1 MQSFQ
6 RTQLVRRHHRR
17 RSERQ
22 EHKSRPFKQAGLG
35 LAGLLVVVFS
45 LLTAGL
51 GYAAYTLTSGLPDV
65 AQIPAMLDAQ
75 NGTLLQPTRLYDRTG
90 TTLLAALENPG
101 MERRFLPLEAAQANA
116 LSPELAQAAV
126 MFFQPDYWEAPYLD
140 MGSLTADRPATIAE
154 RLVSNIL
161 LPTQEGGLVD
171 RLQVRLLASQTLTRY
186 GKAQVLEWYLNSAS
200 FGHLT
205 FGADSAARL
214 YLGKSASQLNWFEAA
229 LLIAAI
235 ETPALNPLDAPTAAH
250 ERQLE
255 VLDRMAETGLISLTD
270 LEAARTQPIIT
281 PEPQQQEET
290 TAAAFTA
297 LVLDQVADVVGHK
310 VLERGRLQIITTLDY
325 DLQVQLDCTIRAQ
338 LSRLAEV
345 GGGGPASACP
355 AADLLPQLP
364 LTTGTRAV
372 LPELAA
378 SGAVLDPL
386 SGQVLA
392 LTGDTT
398 LTGGESMLIAHP
410 SGTLQSP
417 WLALTGFARGLSP
430 ATLVWDIP
438 ATAEE
443 GTRYPQGFHGPAR
456 LRTALANDY
465 LAGLNQ
471 ILQQVGLDAVT
482 ATVRSLGLSDFAL
495 PQDSAEVLTSGAALS
510 PLEAAY
516 GYVPFSTLGVQSGV
530 QWPEED
536 KLAPQLV
543 LAVENTGDNSKSV
556 EISPTLRPV
565 INEQLAYLVHHVLSD
580 EPARWPSLKHPNPLE
595 LDRPAGAKTSS
606 ADLGGSTWTAGY
618 TRQTVSAVW
627 LGYADEETQTVP
639 LGVNYAAGIWHAI
652 MQYRSNGQP
661 ALGWERPAGLIDREV
676 CNPSGL
682 LPTPDCPN
690 VVSELFLAG
699 SIPTRTDDLYQRF
712 EINRETGRLATAF
725 TPLELVEERVFLVA
739 PPEAQEWSRLVQL
752 PVPPQE
758 YDTIQLPQPNP
769 VVQINSPAQ
778 FSMVRGKVQITG
790 TAAGRGFAS
799 YSLQLGQGINPAAW
813 QTVGAASSTPVE
825 NALLGEIDTTGLD
838 GLYIIRLQVVQE
850 NQRVQSSLL
859 QITVDNAPPRV
870 TMPYPLEGQVF
881 PGKVPRT
888 ITLQAEA
895 EDAVGLER
903 IEFWADGRMVGERR
917 GEPFALVWDAP
928 IGSHTLKLRAIDL
941 AGNETWSDEVT
952 IEVQ

>member
-6 RTQLVRRHHRR
+6 RTQWVRRHHRR
-17 RSERQ
+17 RIELQ
-22 EHKSRPFKQAGLG
+22 ELKSRPFKQAGLG
-35 LAGLLVVVFS
+35 LAGLLVVAFT
-45 LLTAGL
+45 LLAAGL
-51 GYAAYTLTSGLPDV
+51 GYAAYALTSSLPDV
-65 AQIPAMLDAQ
+65 AQLPAMLDAQ

-101 MERRFLPLEAAQANA
+101 VERRFLPLDAAQANA
-116 LSPELAQAAV
+116 LSPELAQAVV
-126 MFFQPDYWEAPYLD
+126 MLFQPDYWEAAFLD
-140 MGSLTADRPATIAE
+140 MGNLTADRSATIAE
-154 RLVSNIL
+154 RLVINNL
-161 LPTQEGGLVD
+161 LPTQEDGLVE
-171 RLQVRLLASQTLTRY
+171 RLQVRLLASQALTRY
-186 GKAQVLEWYLNSAS
+186 GRGQVLEWYLNSAS
-200 FGHLT
+200 FGHRT

-235 ETPALNPLDAPTAAH
+235 ETPALNPLDAPAAAH

-255 VLDRMAETGLISLTD
+255 VLNRMAETGLISLTD
-270 LEAARTQPIIT
+270 LEAARTQPILT
-281 PEPQQQEET
+281 PEVQQQEEAA
-290 TAAAFTA
+290 AAAFTA
-297 LVLDQVADVVGHK
+297 LVLDQVGEAMGHQ
-310 VLERGRLQIITTLDY
+310 VLERGGLQIITTLDY

-338 LSRLAEV
+338 LSRLTEE
-345 GGGGPASACP
+345 GGGPAAACP

-364 LTTGTRAV
+364 LTTGTRAD

-398 LTGGESMLIAHP
+398 LTGGESGLDAHP

-417 WLALTGFARGLSP
+417 WLALAGFARGLSP

-438 ATAEE
+438 ATPEE
-443 GTRYPQGFHGPAR
+443 GASNPQGYHGPAR

-471 ILQQVGLDAVT
+471 VLQQVGLDAVT
-482 ATVRSLGLSDFAL
+482 ATARSLGLSDYTL

-516 GYVPFSTLGVQSGV
+516 GYSPFSTPGVQTGV
-530 QWPEED
+530 QWAEED

-595 LDRPAGAKTSS
+595 LDRPAGAKTGR
-606 ADLGGSTWTAGY
+606 ADSGRSTWTAGY

-627 LGYADEETQTVP
+627 LGYADKETQSAP
-639 LGVNYAAGIWHAI
+639 LDVNYAAGIWHAI

-661 ALGWERPAGLIDREV
+661 VLGWERPEGLINREV
-676 CNPSGL
+676 CGLSGL
-682 LPTPDCPN
+682 LPTPECPN

-712 EINRETGRLATAF
+712 EINRETGRLATVF
-725 TPLELVEERVFLVA
+725 TPLELIEERVFLVV

-758 YDTIQLPQPNP
+758 YDTIQLQRPNP
-769 VVQINSPAQ
+769 AAQINSPAQ
-778 FSMVRGKVQITG
+778 FSIVRGKVLLTG
-790 TAAGRGFAS
+790 TAAGTGFSS
-799 YSLQLGQGINPAAW
+799 YSLQLGQGINPTVW
-813 QTVGAASSTPVE
+813 QTVGAVSSTPVE
-825 NALLGEIDTTGLD
+825 NGLLGEIDTTGLD
-838 GLYIIRLQVVQE
+838 GLFIIRLQVVQE

-859 QITVDNAPPRV
+859 QITVDNVPPKV
-870 TMPYPLEGQVF
+870 GMPYPLEGQVF

-888 ITLQAEA
+888 IILQAEA

-903 IEFWADGRMVGERR
+903 VEFWANGRMVGERR
-917 GEPFALVWDAP
+917 GEPFALIWDAP
-928 IGSHTLKLRAIDL
+928 VGKHTLQLRAIDL
-941 AGNETWSDEVT
+941 AGNETWADEVT